1 MISIACLEI
10 FLPTEEKPDDID
22 IHRLSLQDIEEHDL
36 WGAVALNEL
45 HSKVLPKTS
54 GWPMPATKTEICLC
68 GVVCCEADNVERA
81 KKKGKK
87 SEKSEKDKSADAKAP
102 TLEWQMLLNSGC

>member
-1 MISIACLEI
+1 M
-10 FLPTEEKPDDID
+10 
-22 IHRLSLQDIEEHDL
+22 
-36 WGAVALNEL
+36 
-45 HSKVLPKTS
+45 
-54 GWPMPATKTEICLC
+54 
-68 GVVCCEADNVERA
+68 ERA